1 MGIEDSRAFIGGLA
15 LVIIGAILSLM
26 TAFYLLPD
34 VFGDDA
40 LVARWWWEIVLNL
53 QILCLAF
60 MWFCHHN
67 RLVQS
72 SGWWRLRAVSHF
84 LTGMISVSYPVGI
97 LLISAYMDWFRTPPP
112 DAQVYGMIFL
122 GAVLWAVGAFVMPIV
137 NWLMVRQED
146 GTILNQPLGLN
157 IVAWVRAFW
166 PTFLCLAI
174 GAIEVARGGLAGLTL
189 LPVLMYLQGALPYF
203 VKSRHASERDSE
215 F

>member
-1 MGIEDSRAFIGGLA
+1 LGIEDSRAFIGGLA

-34 VFGDDA
+34 VFGDEA

-112 DAQVYGMIFL
+112 PSQVFGMIFL
-122 GAVLWAVGAFVMPIV
+122 GAALWAFGAFVMPII
-137 NWLMVRQED
+137 NWLMVRHENVPK
-146 GTILNQPLGLN
+146 INQALGLD
-157 IVAWVRAFW
+157 ITAWVRAFW
-166 PTFLCLAI
+166 PTFLGLAI
-174 GAIEVARGGLAGLTL
+174 GAIEATRGGLAGLTL
-189 LPVLMYLQGALPYF
+189 LPVLMYMQGALPYF